1 MGKAIEQTFSPE
13 FQNRIDKIIKF
24 KHLEKSSVI
33 SIVKKEIKEF
43 SKVLL
48 KKGINLEVTIL
59 AISWFAEKGFSKKFG
74 AREISRIIQNQ
85 LKNLLVDRVLFGDL
99 KNGGNIKIS
108 IKNGNIEIIKEKK
121 MLLPPKLTNNPK
133 IFPNPLEINFDG
145 IVAFGGDLS
154 PQRLI
159 SAYSQGIFPW
169 YNENEPILWWSP
181 NPRFVILPQTLHIS
195 KKMKKIIK
203 RNLFKITFNLKFPEV
218 INNCKKISRKNQ
230 NGTWITNE
238 MENAYN
244 NLYKLGYAFSVEAWQ
259 NNNLAG
265 GFYGIKLGNIFF
277 GESMFSLIPNASKV
291 AFLTFAL
298 DFFKNNGKLIDSQVY
313 TTHMESLGG
322 IHISLKDFLEIIK
335 KESINFQNFENI
347 NKNK

>member
-1 MGKAIEQTFSPE
+1 
-13 FQNRIDKIIKF
+13 
-24 KHLEKSSVI
+24 
-33 SIVKKEIKEF
+33 
-43 SKVLL
+43 
-48 KKGINLEVTIL
+48 
-59 AISWFAEKGFSKKFG
+59 
-74 AREISRIIQNQ
+74 
-85 LKNLLVDRVLFGDL
+85 
-99 KNGGNIKIS
+99 
-108 IKNGNIEIIKEKK
+108 